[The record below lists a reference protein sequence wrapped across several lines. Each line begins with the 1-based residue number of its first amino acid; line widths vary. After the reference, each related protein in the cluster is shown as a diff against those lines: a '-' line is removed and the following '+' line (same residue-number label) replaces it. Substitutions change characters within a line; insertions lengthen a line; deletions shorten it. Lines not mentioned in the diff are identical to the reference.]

1 MTLSD
6 LAVRRPVA
14 TTMLVLLG
22 ILLGSVSLARLE
34 VTLFPDLSARQ
45 VRVWIGY
52 PDAGVDEIEEDIA
65 RPVESV
71 LVGITGADR
80 VSSEIVPGGVEITV
94 RLRPGTDAEIA
105 ALAVRERLDAIRW
118 DLPDAAERPVL
129 EEGIGDKPAMVLALG
144 AEDRVLASEWARSV
158 LRPRLEQLSGV
169 ARVQVVGSPEPEIC
183 VEPMAAKMRALGVTM
198 EELESALQKAA
209 VRAEGGKLRR
219 RGIQYAVE
227 FGGGLETGDDVA
239 RTVLRPGVRPLRV
252 EDVAR
257 VTDAFAPDLGWSR
270 LDGSPAVG
278 ALVYRAAGAN
288 LLETAADVRKE
299 LARLEDEDTGVR
311 ALVLQDPAP
320 FVEQSVKGVW
330 QAVLLGGF
338 LAFLVLIYFLGDL
351 RAALVLG
358 AALPAAVLTGFLVFE
373 LLGLSLNLMSLGGV
387 ALGVGMLVDNGIV
400 CLESIDRLRRQG
412 LSAARAAAEGANEI
426 AGAVTSSTLTTC
438 AVFLPMAA
446 VPGPVGGLLRD
457 QAVAITVSLIVSLLV
472 ALTFVPAMAARIP
485 ARDLTSQAKV
495 RLPGFRQYHRLL
507 WWVLRHPGAALGL
520 LVLGLVASGV
530 LLSQLPREI
539 LPELQTDQ
547 LQFELE
553 LPPGHDVD
561 STDLAARDVEAWL
574 LARPEVEH
582 VLCSV
587 GAAGELV
594 LSPHRRLHRAVFF
607 VRLAS
612 TSVDRSALVQGLV
625 DAFADRADWT
635 LTVLE
640 SRPEIETILPSG
652 DASLACEITAEEPED
667 AERAAGRLLA
677 DITAGSHDGRF
688 RIGAEEPAPR
698 LGLRPRGDAASW
710 LGVTE
715 GEIRQSLRAQV
726 GGEELASARQFDRD
740 VPVVLRPEQVDI
752 PGAGPLSLGG
762 RTVSGRAVAQAGIG
776 LEASRILRVDQS
788 RVARVVWNGPMREVG
803 AAKST
808 LLAAMDR
815 LDLPRGGHVRL
826 AGSQLE
832 LQATLRA
839 LGRSLVLSTGLVLL
853 ILAAQFESI
862 RLPWLVL
869 LAVPLAALG
878 VALGLATT
886 QGSLN
891 AMSGVGLVVLVG
903 IVVNDAI
910 LEVDLLRQAG
920 RTRYAKL
927 RAALEAGRRRYRP
940 ILMTTATTTLALFPV
955 YLGTGSELRA
965 PLATV
970 VIGGLTSSTL
980 LTLLFVPLV
989 FLLTSRAGMKASE
1002 SGTGSHQT
1010 GPRTVR

>member
-22 ILLGSVSLARLE
+22 VLLGSVSLARLE
-34 VTLFPDLSARQ
+34 VTLFPDLSARE

-71 LVGITGADR
+71 LVGITGSER

-118 DLPDAAERPVL
+118 DLPDGAERPVL
-129 EEGIGDKPAMVLALG
+129 AEGIGDRPAMVLALG
-144 AEDRVLASEWARSV
+144 AEDRVLAAEWARSV

-169 ARVQVVGSPEPEIC
+169 ARVQVVGSPEPEIR
-183 VEPMAAKMRALGVTM
+183 VEPIAERMRALGVTV
-198 EELESALQKAA
+198 EDLESALRKAA

-227 FGGGLETGDDVA
+227 FGGGLETGEDVA
-239 RTVLRPGVRPLRV
+239 RTVLRAGVRPLRV
-252 EDVAR
+252 EDVAC
-257 VTDAFAPDLGWSR
+257 VTEGFAPDLGWSR

-288 LLETAADVRKE
+288 LLETTAEVREELSRLEEEDADVR
-299 LARLEDEDTGVR
+299 T
-311 ALVLQDPAP
+311 LVLQDPAP

-330 QAVLLGGF
+330 QAVLLGGA

-358 AALPAAVLTGFLVFE
+358 AALPASVLTGFLVFE

-400 CLESIDRLRRQG
+400 CLESIDRLRRLG
-412 LSAARAAAEGANEI
+412 RSAKRAAAEGANEI

-457 QAVAITVSLIVSLLV
+457 QAVAITVSLTLSLLV

-485 ARDLTSQAKV
+485 ARGLSSNSPT
-495 RLPGFRQYHRLL
+495 RLPGFTQYHALL
-507 WWVLRHPGAALGL
+507 SWVVRHPGASLGALMLAL
-520 LVLGLVASGV
+520 LLSGV
-530 LLSQLPREI
+530 VFSRLPREI
-539 LPELQTDQ
+539 LPELATDQ
-547 LQFELE
+547 LQLELE

-561 STDLAARDVEAWL
+561 STDLAAREVEAWL
-574 LARPEVEH
+574 RGNPAVEH

-607 VRLAS
+607 VRLAGA
-612 TSVDRSALVQGLV
+612 SVDRSDLARSLV

-640 SRPEIETILPSG
+640 SRPEIESILPSG
-652 DASLACEITAEEPED
+652 DASLACEITAEDAAD
-667 AERAAGRLLA
+667 AESAAARLLA
-677 DITAGSHDGRF
+677 VVATGPGGDRF
-688 RIGAEEPAPR
+688 RIGSEEPAPR
-698 LGLRPRGDAASW
+698 LGLRARGDAASW

-715 GEIRQSLRAQV
+715 GEIRQSLRAEV
-726 GGEELASARQFDRD
+726 GGEELASARRFDRD
-740 VPVVLRPEQVDI
+740 VPVVLRPDGGAM
-752 PGAGPLSLGG
+752 PGAGPITLGG
-762 RTVSGRAVAQAGIG
+762 RVVPGRAVARAGIG

-788 RVARVVWNGPMREVG
+788 RVARVVWNGPMREV
-803 AAKST
+803 AVAKAS
-808 LLAAMDR
+808 LLAAVER
-815 LDLPRGGHVRL
+815 LDLPRGGQARL

-839 LGRSLVLSTGLVLL
+839 LGRSLLLSAGLVLL
-853 ILAAQFESI
+853 ILAAQFESL

-869 LAVPLAALG
+869 LSVPLAACG
-878 VALGLATT
+878 VAAGLVSTGA
-886 QGSLN
+886 SLN
-891 AMSGVGLVVLVG
+891 AMSGVGLVVLIG

-910 LEVDLLRQAG
+910 LEVDLLRRAG
-920 RTRYAKL
+920 ETRFGKL
-927 RAALEAGRRRYRP
+927 RAAIEAGKRRYRP
-940 ILMTTATTTLALFPV
+940 ILMTTATTTLALLPV

-989 FLLTSRAGMKASE
+989 FFLTSRIGARAA
-1002 SGTGSHQT
+1002 
-1010 GPRTVR
+1010 R